1 MDKLILHIQFDS
13 TEKQPDADLL
23 ARYSH
28 DMIDSLEKSFV
39 PEYIK
44 SINSGME
51 ESKMS
56 EMYDII
62 FENLPLFLSE
72 EDYPKMDS
80 LIQRQNV
87 SKTIENA
94 YKTLVS
100 PIGLGAKKYLKKE
113 RENSLPKG
121 MKFWSFDCK
130 LGQSEET
137 ATVVPQLELMSSIDE
152 MVENKITTIYVE
164 MTAKAVAALD
174 DKG

>member
-1 MDKLILHIQFDS
+1 MYTARPLDAILRIVVAHSIRIQMKKTYKLDHPKIKVPRIVDS
-13 TEKQPDADLL
+13 IK
-23 ARYSH
+23 H
-28 DMIDSLEKSFV
+28 DI
-39 PEYIK
+39 
-44 SINSGME
+44 
-51 ESKMS
+51 
-56 EMYDII
+56 
-62 FENLPLFLSE
+62 
-72 EDYPKMDS
+72 
-80 LIQRQNV
+80 
-87 SKTIENA
+87 
-94 YKTLVS
+94 
-100 PIGLGAKKYLKKE
+100 KKYLKKE